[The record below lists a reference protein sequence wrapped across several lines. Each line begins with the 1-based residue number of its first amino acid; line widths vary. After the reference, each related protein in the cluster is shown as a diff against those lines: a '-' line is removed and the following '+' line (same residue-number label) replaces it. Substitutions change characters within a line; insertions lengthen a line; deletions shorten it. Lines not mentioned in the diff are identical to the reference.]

1 MKHIA
6 RLVLLA
12 AALLGAKPLH
22 AQSEDGPIRLRVDV
36 DRSVLPADCTGRA
49 VVNIRL
55 DCPRPPESERRPPVN
70 LALVIDRSGS
80 MAGEKIA
87 KAREAALEI
96 VRRLAPDDIMSL
108 VAFDTQVE
116 TLVPAQRVG
125 AARARL
131 EAAICNIEPGGYTA
145 LYGGVARGA
154 QEVRRFIEE
163 PNFVSRIIL
172 VSDGI
177 ANVGP
182 SSAEDL
188 GRLGASLVREG
199 ISVTTVGLGLDFNED
214 LMTRLAQR
222 SDGNTYFAQYSSDL
236 PRIFSAEL
244 GDLLSVVARRV
255 VISIEFP
262 DGVRP
267 IRFIGRDGTIRGQR
281 AELRLNQLY
290 GGQEK
295 FALIEVEMAPARDGE
310 EREIARARMNCEDA
324 LNQRALT
331 LSAVRRVQFSSS
343 NDAVIRSADKK
354 VQADYAANTIAMAKD
369 EAVALVDAGRRDEA
383 AAAIRQKAAELK
395 SMGATYGNPA
405 VAAYATG
412 AAPEADRIARGGL
425 DNVTRKAYRAESSQ
439 VKNQQATDSDPHGP

>member
-6 RLVLLA
+6 RLIVCA
-12 AALLGAKPLH
+12 AALLGVKPLI
-22 AQSEDGPIRLRVDV
+22 AQSNEDPIRMRVDV
-36 DRSVLPADCTGRA
+36 DRSVLPANCPGRA

-55 DCPRPPESERRPPVN
+55 DCPRPPEAARRPPVN

-80 MAGEKIA
+80 MRGEKIA
-87 KAREAALEI
+87 KAREAALEV
-96 VRRLAPDDIMSL
+96 VRRLAPDDIVSL
-108 VAFDTQVE
+108 IAFDTEVE

-125 AARARL
+125 AARGRL
-131 EAAICNIEPGGYTA
+131 ESAICNIEPGGYTA
-145 LYGGVARGA
+145 LYGGVVRGA
-154 QEVRRFIEE
+154 EEVRRFIEE
-163 PNFVSRIIL
+163 PNYVNRIIL

-182 SSAEDL
+182 SSPEDL
-188 GRLGASLVREG
+188 GRLGASLVNEG

-214 LMTRLAQR
+214 LMARLAQR
-222 SDGNTYFAQYSSDL
+222 SDGNTYFARFSSDL

-255 VISIEFP
+255 VITIEFP

-267 IRFIGRDGTIRGQR
+267 IRFIGREGVIRGQR

-295 FALIEVEMAPARDGE
+295 FALIEVEVAPAREGE

-324 LNQRALT
+324 LDRRPLS
-331 LSAVRRVQFSSS
+331 LSASRRVQFSNSQE
-343 NDAVIRSADKK
+343 AVVQSADKK
-354 VQADYAANTIAMAKD
+354 VQADFAANVLALAKE
-369 EAVALVDAGRRDEA
+369 EAVALVDAGRKDEA
-383 AAAIRQKAAELK
+383 AAVIRQKAAELK
-395 SMGATYGNPA
+395 SLGATYGNAA
-405 VAAYATG
+405 VAGCAAA
-412 AAPEADRIARGGL
+412 AAPEADRIERDGL

-439 VKNQQATDSDPHGP
+439 VRNQQATDSDPHGP